1 MEETITLDFS
11 EWKIKLTERT
21 RERMKLQ
28 VKLNKDEALAFKN
41 FMEMVKPPELDEDN
55 FLKGIFKLG
64 VETMEMKLMEAV
76 KQHAEEND
84 MDLSAL
90 GLTEEP
96 GVCKIPVP
104 VPAPVEE

>member
-1 MEETITLDFS
+1 
-11 EWKIKLTERT
+11 
-21 RERMKLQ
+21 
-28 VKLNKDEALAFKN
+28 
-41 FMEMVKPPELDEDN
+41 MEMVKPPELDEDN